1 MIKRGDTF
9 YYADRDT
16 GEPVKCEA
24 IDMSFGLPNRITAR
38 RLDNGKCI
46 YCYDGF
52 GCYELNQFEEA
63 VKDAKIKED
72 RRIY

>member
-1 MIKRGDTF
+1 MIKIGDKF

-38 RLDNGKCI
+38 RCGYTL
-46 YCYDGF
+46 
-52 GCYELNQFEEA
+52 
-63 VKDAKIKED
+63 
-72 RRIY
+72 